1 MGDVMESRSF
11 RSMARRRTNSFYET
25 IEYVGPRPDK
35 KPARNRRGLGGWVI
49 VVLAIAV
56 GAWFGRPLVPFLK
69 ATQQRVTT
77 EQVALLISEL
87 AESPDPSKHLA
98 AAAIGHSR
106 EPILYDNAY
115 YKISYPLGDVPAGK
129 GNEAD
134 VIVRCYRRIG
144 VDLQQ
149 LIHEDM
155 KENFREY
162 PQLWD
167 ALAPD
172 PSIDHRRVAN
182 LARFFERHGESVPVS
197 RDPAD
202 FLPGD
207 IVVWTL
213 ANAEM
218 HVGMV
223 VPGPGEN
230 QDQPWVVHHMERTPA
245 WADELFDF
253 QIHGHY
259 RYPASK

>member
-1 MGDVMESRSF
+1 
-11 RSMARRRTNSFYET
+11 MARRHNSSFYET
-25 IEYVGPRPDK
+25 IEYIGPKPEK
-35 KPARNRRGLGGWVI
+35 KPARKSGGFGGWVI
-49 VVLAIAV
+49 MVLAIGV

-77 EQVALLISEL
+77 EQVALMISEL
-87 AESPDPSKHLA
+87 SEAPEKGKHLA

-106 EPILYDNAY
+106 EPVLYDNSY
-115 YKISYPLGDVPAGK
+115 YKMGYPNGDIPAGK
-129 GNEAD
+129 GNAAD

-149 LIHEDM
+149 LVHEDM
-155 KENFREY
+155 RSNFREY

-172 PSIDHRRVAN
+172 PSIDHRRIPN
-182 LARFFERHGESVPVS
+182 LARFFERKGESLPIT
-197 RDPAD
+197 RNAMDY
-202 FLPGD
+202 LPGD

-218 HVGMV
+218 HIGIVA
-223 VPGPGEN
+223 PGAGDRQGE
-230 QDQPWVVHHMERTPA
+230 PWVVHHMDKTPV
-245 WADELFDF
+245 WANELFDF

-259 RYPASK
+259 RYPTGPGK